1 MKKNYFITSTLIFI
15 GCLFL
20 IYRPT
25 QAVEQFT
32 FDNTNW
38 SNKSTVN
45 HWPALNDSNYA
56 PFIQTIDTS
65 NTSTS
70 SNIDDSI
77 IIAPPNNYWQPERYS
92 QLNNFNVAKRGA
104 TWNGSTGAALHIIDN
119 SLPASV
125 TISHFA
131 HVKGQWIDLIYTVQT
146 KGDNAQHNWNKG
158 YSQSNSGI
166 RQDSGAT
173 FLNLGTSTDSR
184 NWFNLWTNSCRPQ
197 GLNNTEQASRWDITL
212 QLVNSSTKQPTNIS
226 GLYQFTNVNT
236 QKVIAFPTQP
246 LVNQKDQI
254 INLDTKTKLKGH
266 FDANGQFF
274 DVCAQN
280 DYTNS
285 SDIQDHTASFMYL
298 FKNGHLQF
306 SVIRS
311 ANIVHPSTMFVRAYP
326 SLSVK
331 QSLSNP
337 DIAATTNK
345 NGQLFDENNQLI
357 SQISPDKAAFHI
369 FQNFPNQPNSIIPH
383 TYQIK
388 LSLPTNVT
396 LDSNQ
401 SVQLSSLNYR
411 LLTATMKN
419 SARLNKLTSD
429 NHDGTHTYQYS
440 LTNTVLNNL
449 NLLLQFNLQINW
461 DDPSI
466 QKQLITI
473 DKDQYFPIKIKTQVQ
488 IDSGTKTQQ
497 NWDLPEI
504 TSRVQVPNET
514 IRFHYQNKHQKEIQ
528 KSVYCHG
535 KLGTP
540 VNYQVPTNFVDKY
553 NQEYQYLNAVD
564 DQGQPVN
571 FNQLYYH
578 YNHGKETNIYLTYQ
592 EKGLHHS
599 ALAGKKIVFLGSSV
613 TRGLAAGGISFVDF
627 LKSEDGVN
635 TIKNAIDGTTLA
647 GRGAN
652 TYVNRMKKQI
662 SPQTKLDAFVCQLS
676 TNDVAQN
683 KTLGTISNSKD
694 IADFD
699 INTTTGA
706 IEYVIKYV
714 QDTWHCPVI
723 FYTGLY
729 RDNPKYNQLVARLFE
744 LQKKWNFSI
753 IDLYNNSDI
762 NNALKQNYN
771 IYMADAIH
779 PRKVFYQDYWT
790 PIFRQELLKL
800 FN

>member
-1 MKKNYFITSTLIFI
+1 M
-15 GCLFL
+15 
-20 IYRPT
+20 
-25 QAVEQFT
+25 
-32 FDNTNW
+32 
-38 SNKSTVN
+38 
-45 HWPALNDSNYA
+45 
-56 PFIQTIDTS
+56 
-65 NTSTS
+65 
-70 SNIDDSI
+70 
-77 IIAPPNNYWQPERYS
+77 
-92 QLNNFNVAKRGA
+92 
-104 TWNGSTGAALHIIDN
+104 
-119 SLPASV
+119 
-125 TISHFA
+125 
-131 HVKGQWIDLIYTVQT
+131 
-146 KGDNAQHNWNKG
+146 
-158 YSQSNSGI
+158 
-166 RQDSGAT
+166 
-173 FLNLGTSTDSR
+173 
-184 NWFNLWTNSCRPQ
+184 
-197 GLNNTEQASRWDITL
+197 
-212 QLVNSSTKQPTNIS
+212 
-226 GLYQFTNVNT
+226 
-236 QKVIAFPTQP
+236 
-246 LVNQKDQI
+246 
-254 INLDTKTKLKGH
+254 
-266 FDANGQFF
+266 
-274 DVCAQN
+274 
-280 DYTNS
+280 
-285 SDIQDHTASFMYL
+285 
-298 FKNGHLQF
+298 QF

-514 IRFHYQNKHQKEIQ
+514 IRFHYQNQHQKEIQ

-676 TNDVAQN
+676 TNNVAQN
-683 KTLGTISNSKD
+683 KPLGTISNSKD

-714 QDTWHCPVI
+714 QDTWHCSVI